1 MPPKCI
7 ETTCQREGK
16 HKITTLDNLTLYVCE
31 EHLNSWIKS
40 GCLVSEKLTRT
51 IKTKFLGF
59 GVPSLLFVLGFSL
72 MIHVII
78 GWTDQY
84 QISIYSP
91 ELWLGLVF
99 MVISWVISM
108 IFLRNTYQKVKT
120 YTIK

>member
-7 ETTCQREGK
+7 ETACQREGK
-16 HKITTLDNLTLYVCE
+16 YKIKTLDNLTLYVCE
-31 EHLNSWIKS
+31 EHLNSWTKS
-40 GCLVSEKLTRT
+40 GCYVSEKLTRT
-51 IKTKFLGF
+51 IKIKFLRF
-59 GVPSLLFVLGFSL
+59 GVPSLFFVLGFSL

-108 IFLRNTYQKVKT
+108 IFLKMTTRK
-120 YTIK
+120 